1 MSLFSEYDY
10 SPNDID
16 SDRFL
21 SDVPVSLM
29 KENIK
34 AQFKDPLENRKKD
47 HISTFI
53 SMFNYSKDNYDV
65 YEDEDLDNT
74 IELKDEFYAYIIELF
89 RIYLGIGFNDFEDLS
104 DDEQN
109 ELIHYTYRFFIINIK
124 KNFVC
129 LILNY
134 IEKHR
139 DEYFDDDKKRDVTT
153 LTFKREVTDPAD
165 VYILSNLATIINEI
179 LAEDIDVDDFFDNCD
194 DNDYCLETR
203 FVSKQFD
210 EFRLTGNFVKKYIE
224 MLDKDF
230 ISSIESK
237 VRNRILKKYKK
248 K

>member
-65 YEDEDLDNT
+65 YEDEDLDNA

>member
-21 SDVPVSLM
+21 SDIPVSLM

>member
-210 EFRLTGNFVKKYIE
+210 EFRLTGNFVRNYIK
-224 MLDKDF
+224 MLDTDF

-248 K
+248 Q

>member
-89 RIYLGIGFNDFEDLS
+89 RIYLGIGFNDFDDLS

-237 VRNRILKKYKK
+237 VRNKILKKYKK
-248 K
+248 Q

>member
-21 SDVPVSLM
+21 SDIPVSLM

-89 RIYLGIGFNDFEDLS
+89 RIFIANMEFNS
-104 DDEQN
+104 D
-109 ELIHYTYRFFIINIK
+109 
-124 KNFVC
+124 
-129 LILNY
+129 
-134 IEKHR
+134 
-139 DEYFDDDKKRDVTT
+139 
-153 LTFKREVTDPAD
+153 
-165 VYILSNLATIINEI
+165 
-179 LAEDIDVDDFFDNCD
+179 
-194 DNDYCLETR
+194 
-203 FVSKQFD
+203 
-210 EFRLTGNFVKKYIE
+210 
-224 MLDKDF
+224 
-230 ISSIESK
+230 
-237 VRNRILKKYKK
+237 
-248 K
+248 

>member
-53 SMFNYSKDNYDV
+53 SMFNYSKDNHDV

-210 EFRLTGNFVKKYIE
+210 EFRLTGNFVRKYIE

-248 K
+248 Q

>member
-21 SDVPVSLM
+21 SDIPVSLM

-210 EFRLTGNFVKKYIE
+210 EFRLTGNFVRKYIE

-248 K
+248 Q